1 MLPFLRQFEQS
12 KGVIIEENGFNV
24 YPKCY
29 RTIDTD
35 LNECVL
41 LEDMSVRDFSII
53 DRYTEEITPDHVR
66 LVMQTLGKLH
76 AISFALKD
84 QQPKQFEKLT
94 SNLSE
99 IFIRRDDERFRGYFN
114 TLIQSVKD
122 AVSGEE
128 DAHLLEKITKF
139 YDRDAI
145 DIAADCLDLNLTG
158 TTYAVISHGD
168 AWQNNTMF
176 RYDNNGK
183 PIEICLLDWQI
194 SRYSLP
200 VIDISYYMFCCTTKE
215 VRDAHY
221 DEFLKVYHES
231 LSAHIRR

>member
-1 MLPFLRQFEQS
+1 MRKFEES
-12 KGVIIEENGFNV
+12 KGVIFEENGFNV

-29 RTIDTD
+29 RTIDAD
-35 LNECVL
+35 PNECVL
-41 LEDMSVRDFSII
+41 LEDMSVRDFTII
-53 DRYTEEITPDHVR
+53 DRYTEEITADHVR
-66 LVMQTLGKLH
+66 LVMQALGKLH

-84 QQPKQFEKLT
+84 QQPKQFEELT

-114 TLIQSVKD
+114 MLVQNVKD
-122 AVSGEE
+122 ALSGEE

-145 DIAADCLDLNLTG
+145 DIAADCLDHKLTG
-158 TTYAVISHGD
+158 SSAVISHGD

-176 RYDNNGK
+176 KYDNNGK

-194 SRYSLP
+194 SRSSLV
-200 VIDISYYMFCCTTKE
+200 VIDIVYYMFCCTTKE
-215 VRDAHY
+215 LRDAHY